1 MATDQPGGP
10 GKFARRN
17 DLGNVKKIQ
26 RSAKIQN
33 AAGGAYGQRAEMQ
46 GIAAGA
52 PMAQSAPAM
61 GNLTARSMPVTGAF
75 APTERPDEPITAGV
89 DAGEGAGS
97 SALMTPVDAPDQL
110 SVFARA
116 MYMANPTPQLRRIVE
131 AFEEEGRQWRELLQ
145 TTGTRRRTRNSR

>member
-26 RSAKIQN
+26 RNAKIQN
-33 AAGGAYGQRAEMQ
+33 ASGGAYGQRAEMQ

-52 PMAQSAPAM
+52 PMAQSASTFTPPT

-75 APTERPDEPITAGV
+75 APTERPDEPVTAGT
-89 DAGEGAGS
+89 DGTDGAGS
-97 SALMTPVDAPDQL
+97 NVLMTPVDAPDQL

-131 AFEEEGRQWRELLQ
+131 AFEEEGR
-145 TTGTRRRTRNSR
+145 

>member
-52 PMAQSAPAM
+52 PMEQAAPNFVPPT

-75 APTERPDEPITAGV
+75 APTERPNEPITAGT
-89 DAGEGAGS
+89 DGTDGAGS
-97 SALMTPVDAPDQL
+97 NVLMTPVDAPDQL

-131 AFEEEGRQWRELLQ
+131 AFEEEGR
-145 TTGTRRRTRNSR
+145 

>member
-33 AAGGAYGQRAEMQ
+33 ASGGAYGQRAEMQ

-52 PMAQSAPAM
+52 PMAQAMPAVTAPT
-61 GNLTARSMPVTGAF
+61 GNLTARGMRTTGAF
-75 APTERPDEPITAGV
+75 DPTERPDEPITAGV

-131 AFEEEGRQWRELLQ
+131 AFEEEGR
-145 TTGTRRRTRNSR
+145 

>member
-46 GIAAGA
+46 SIAGA
-52 PMAQSAPAM
+52 APMEQGAPNFAPPT

-75 APTERPDEPITAGV
+75 APTERPNEPITAGT
-89 DAGEGAGS
+89 DGTDGAGS
-97 SALMTPVDAPDQL
+97 NVLMTPVDAPDQL

-131 AFEEEGRQWRELLQ
+131 AFEEEGR
-145 TTGTRRRTRNSR
+145 